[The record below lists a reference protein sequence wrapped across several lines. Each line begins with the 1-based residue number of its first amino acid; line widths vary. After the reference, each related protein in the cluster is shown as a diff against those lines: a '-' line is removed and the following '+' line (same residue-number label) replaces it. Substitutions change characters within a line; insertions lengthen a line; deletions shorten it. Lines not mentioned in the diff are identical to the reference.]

1 VVTQVGFDISPHKY
15 HPLQPSATRYYD
27 RAVEMTSARS
37 ASPLGATVNG
47 AGRPAPPQRVALVN
61 MPFAAA
67 QRPSIQCGLLKASLV
82 REGHAVDVHY
92 LNLELA
98 VELGADV
105 YARLADIRSD
115 HLLGEW
121 LFSVAA
127 FGPRSDEEEYR
138 RSFPSLAETCETIRY
153 SFEDLC
159 RLRNETL
166 PAIVD
171 RWAAAT
177 DWAAYDAVGFTSTF
191 EQNVAALALARRL
204 KERYPDVVTVFG
216 GANYDGEMGPEY
228 VRAFPWIDYAVV
240 GEGDTAL
247 PAIVACLG
255 RGDSAAGLPGVV
267 ARVGESVVKDGS
279 APLVRDLDGLPDP
292 DYDEFFG
299 ALMKLGRE
307 NVLGDALPLLLF
319 ESARGCWWGE
329 KHHCTFCGLN
339 ALGMAYR
346 SKSPERVHAE
356 LRRQSARYQIV
367 NFEAVDN
374 IIDMR
379 YLDELCKPLIDER
392 YDYRLFYEVKSNLK
406 RAQLRTLSQAGVGI
420 IQPGIESLSTH
431 ILKLMR
437 KGATMLQNVRV
448 LKWGHYYGIKVA
460 WNLLSGFPGE
470 TVEDYEEQERLIP
483 KLWHLP
489 PPVGGGPIW
498 MERFSPYFTDSAFPV
513 ESLEPWSAYRFVY
526 PQESVDL
533 HKIAYFF
540 DYTMGDVVPDEQ
552 LVGVRR
558 AMNEWRDSWKQPS
571 PPVLAYQRAPDWIQ
585 IVDRRRP
592 DAPKAHA
599 FQGVAAAVYDVCS
612 DTDHSASRVLALLR
626 EDGIDAGAE
635 DVEEALATF
644 CDLDLMIGEDGSY
657 LSLAL
662 PVNGNW

>member
-1 VVTQVGFDISPHKY
+1 VSTGHLVTQ
-15 HPLQPSATRYYD
+15 A
-27 RAVEMTSARS
+27 ATSAI
-37 ASPLGATVNG
+37 GADSDC
-47 AGRPAPPQRVALVN
+47 PPQTVALVN

-67 QRPSIQCGLLKASLV
+67 QRPSIQCGLLKAALV
-82 REGHAVDVHY
+82 RRGHSVDVLY
-92 LNLELA
+92 LNLELSA
-98 VELGADV
+98 ELGHDM
-105 YARLADIRSD
+105 YRTLADLRSD

-138 RSFPSLAETCETIRY
+138 QAFPSLEEWCEKLGR
-153 SFEDLC
+153 SFDDLC

-166 PAIVD
+166 PSWIE
-171 RWAAAT
+171 RWATAV
-177 DWAAYDAVGFTSTF
+177 DWAAYGIVGFTSTF

-204 KERYPDVVTVFG
+204 KERHPELAIVFG

-240 GEGDTAL
+240 GEGDEAL
-247 PAIVACLG
+247 PQIVG
-255 RGDSAAGLPGVV
+255 RLARGESALGLPGVV

-299 ALMKLGRE
+299 ALVKLGRDR
-307 NVLGDALPLLLF
+307 VLGDAQPLLLF

-339 ALGMAYR
+339 AMGMAYR
-346 SKSPERVHAE
+346 SKSPERVHSE
-356 LRRQSARYQIV
+356 LRRQSARYQIA

-374 IIDMR
+374 ILDMR
-379 YLDELCKPLIDER
+379 YLEQLCKPLIEER
-392 YDYRLFYEVKSNLK
+392 VDYQLYYEVKSNLK
-406 RAQLRTLSQAGVGI
+406 QAQLRTLSQAGVRI

-448 LKWGHYYGIKVA
+448 LKWSHYYGITVA
-460 WNLLSGFPGE
+460 WNLLTGFPGE
-470 TVEDYEEQERLIP
+470 TVQDYEEQARLIP
-483 KLWHLP
+483 KLVHLP

-498 MERFSPYFTDSAFPV
+498 MERFSPYFMDPSFPV
-513 ESLEPWSAYRFVY
+513 KNLEPWQAYRFVY
-526 PQESVDL
+526 PEDSVDL

-552 LVGVRR
+552 LAGIKR
-558 AMNEWRDSWKQPS
+558 ARQEWCDRWMGPQR
-571 PPVLAYQRAPDWIQ
+571 PVLVYQRTPDWIQ
-585 IVDRRRP
+585 VVDRRDP
-592 DAPKAHA
+592 ETPKVNA
-599 FQGVAAAVYDVCS
+599 FHGVEAAVYDFCS
-612 DTDHSASRVLALLR
+612 DSEHSASKTAKALL
-626 EDGIDAGAE
+626 EDGL
-635 DVEEALATF
+635 DVGTNEVQAALDQF
-644 CDLDLMIGEDGSY
+644 CELDLMLEEDGSY